1 MRGLGGRLLPLL
13 GLTVAGGLFIFLLRW
28 SGPVDSRWSLASGV
42 LKEATAPLTGALTW
56 TVGKV
61 QGSLEALLSLG
72 RLQAE
77 NEQLKRQVIE
87 LQAKIIQMEE
97 YRQENLRLKQLL
109 AYKEA
114 SISTWQ
120 LKVAPVVARSPSNWF
135 STLTIGLGS
144 NDGIR
149 KDQVV
154 LTPAGVVGRIIR
166 VFPRT
171 SEVLLLLDREGAVGA
186 MVQSSRLL
194 GVVEASSDYRGY
206 LQMIHLSHDA
216 PIQEND
222 IVLTSGLGG
231 IFPKGLPLGRVVKI
245 LPEPDGLRKRAIIEP
260 AVDFNRLEEVL
271 VITQVLKGKEDA
283 NSNFYPY
290 GDSQPYSGSYGSAGL
305 PSSRS

>member
-1 MRGLGGRLLPLL
+1 MI
-13 GLTVAGGLFIFLLRW
+13 AGGLFIFLLRW
-28 SGPVDSRWSLASGV
+28 SGPVDAPWSLAGGV
-42 LKEATAPLTGALTW
+42 LKEVMAPLTGALTW

-72 RLQAE
+72 RVQAE
-77 NEQLKRQVIE
+77 NEQLKRQVVE

-114 SISTWQ
+114 TASNWQ

-194 GVVEASSDYRGY
+194 GVVEASPDYRGY
-206 LQMIHLSHDA
+206 LQMIHLAHDA

-231 IFPKGLPLGRVVKI
+231 IFPKGLPIGRVVKI
-245 LPEPDGLRKRAIIEP
+245 LPEPDGLMKRAIIEP
-260 AVDFNRLEEVL
+260 SVDFNRLEEVL

-283 NSNFYPY
+283 DSSLYPY
-290 GDSQPYSGSYGSAGL
+290 GGSQPYPGSYGSAGL
-305 PSSRS
+305 PSGRS

>member
-1 MRGLGGRLLPLL
+1 MIMGGF
-13 GLTVAGGLFIFLLRW
+13 FIFLLRW
-28 SGPVDSRWSLASGV
+28 SGPVDAPWSLTSGV
-42 LKEATAPLTGALTW
+42 LKETMAPLTGALTW
-56 TVGKV
+56 AMGKV
-61 QGSLEALLSLG
+61 QGSLDALSSWG
-72 RLQAE
+72 RNQAE
-77 NEQLKRQVIE
+77 NEQLKRQVAE

-114 SISTWQ
+114 TASKWQ

-135 STLTIGLGS
+135 STLTIGLGAT
-144 NDGIR
+144 DGVR

-154 LTPAGVVGRIIR
+154 LTPAGVVGRIIQ
-166 VFPRT
+166 VFPKT

-194 GVVEASSDYRGY
+194 GVVEASPDYRGY
-206 LQMIHLSHDA
+206 LQMIHLAHDA

-231 IFPKGLPLGRVVKI
+231 IFPKGLPIGRVVKVM
-245 LPEPDGLRKRAIIEP
+245 LEPDGLMKRAIIEP

-271 VITQVLKGKEDA
+271 VITQILKGAGDA
-283 NSNFYPY
+283 DDSLDPY
-290 GDSQPYSGSYGSAGL
+290 GGSQPYPGSHRPTSL
-305 PSSRS
+305 PSSRR